1 MENREGTSLMRHLV
15 EDEGEDLL
23 KFIELPKLVVLSG
36 NSDGFEVAL
45 IFKTSTPKVI
55 FAGLSD
61 RYAKGETIV
70 GKGKGLR
77 SVRLSFFKE
86 TPLQQPLA
94 LSACFLDPA
103 RRARQDFS
111 TGMTHKIVKSVIL
124 IACERV
130 LPVSKD
136 SRQQRKEQQGCAAP
150 SQHQE
155 RMADDIKNTGNS
167 PLKDIT

>member
-1 MENREGTSLMRHLV
+1 MYQTCFIKNENAPLLV
-15 EDEGEDLL
+15 L
-23 KFIELPKLVVLSG
+23 FIIQTY
-36 NSDGFEVAL
+36 AL
-45 IFKTSTPKVI
+45 ILPDFKMLCFWPKWC
-55 FAGLSD
+55 

-94 LSACFLDPA
+94 LSAYFLDPA

-167 PLKDIT
+167 PLKDITWWETFLTCLGKENM